1 MLQLAPH
8 FHWIMHW
15 FALSIA
21 HLLTK
26 TATDVVETDVTQTVD
41 NANSK
46 EAAIVLTAGKT
57 KSCQTSAQVKALEEL
72 SISFQPARASSA
84 NIPCLPRTTGKT
96 AWTR

>member
-1 MLQLAPH
+1 MVSLVPP

-46 EAAIVLTAGKT
+46 EAVIV
-57 KSCQTSAQVKALEEL
+57 
-72 SISFQPARASSA
+72 FYY
-84 NIPCLPRTTGKT
+84 
-96 AWTR
+96 W

>member
-26 TATDVVETDVTQTVD
+26 TVTDVVETDLTQTVD

-46 EAAIVLTAGKT
+46 EAVIVLTAGKT
-57 KSCQTSAQVKALEEL
+57 M
-72 SISFQPARASSA
+72 
-84 NIPCLPRTTGKT
+84 
-96 AWTR
+96 